1 MIVVKT
7 KINFRYVNYSL
18 INLIRKMLVLFSKIK
33 YDGIINVQMTLYE
46 VKYY

>member
-1 MIVVKT
+1 MIVV

-33 YDGIINVQMTLYE
+33 YDGIISVQMALYE